1 MNWIKNAIVDI
12 LVTVII
18 IVAVII
24 RVEWLS
30 YVVTGYT
37 IVLLIAKIII
47 ISMNQMQ
54 TLMKGRITDVPEWAS
69 HMLYATNVIVLAVFN
84 WPVTAALWLVIWL
97 ISYLNYKR
105 VRTKKAPAK
114 A

>member
-1 MNWIKNAIVDI
+1 MYWIKNAIVDI
-12 LVTVII
+12 LVTITI
-18 IVAVII
+18 IVAAVAH
-24 RVEWLS
+24 VEWLE

-37 IVLLIAKIII
+37 IVLLLAKIII
-47 ISMNQMQ
+47 ISMTQMQ

-69 HMLYATNVIVLAVFN
+69 HMLYATNVIVLAIFN

-97 ISYLNYKR
+97 MSYLTYKK
-105 VRTKKAPAK
+105 VRAKKAPAK

>member
-1 MNWIKNAIVDI
+1 MYWIKNAIVDI
-12 LVTVII
+12 LVTITII
-18 IVAVII
+18 IAAIAH
-24 RVEWLS
+24 VEWLE

-37 IVLLIAKIII
+37 IVLLVAKIII

-54 TLMKGRITDVPEWAS
+54 TLIKGRITDVPEWAS

-97 ISYLNYKR
+97 MSYLTYKR
-105 VRTKKAPAK
+105 IRAKKTPAK

>member
-1 MNWIKNAIVDI
+1 MYWIKNAIVDI
-12 LVTVII
+12 IVTITII
-18 IVAVII
+18 IAAIAH
-24 RVEWLS
+24 VEWLE

-37 IVLLIAKIII
+37 IVLLLAKIII

-69 HMLYATNVIVLAVFN
+69 HMLYATNVIVLAIFN

-97 ISYLNYKR
+97 MSYLNYKR
-105 VRTKKAPAK
+105 VRAKKTPAK